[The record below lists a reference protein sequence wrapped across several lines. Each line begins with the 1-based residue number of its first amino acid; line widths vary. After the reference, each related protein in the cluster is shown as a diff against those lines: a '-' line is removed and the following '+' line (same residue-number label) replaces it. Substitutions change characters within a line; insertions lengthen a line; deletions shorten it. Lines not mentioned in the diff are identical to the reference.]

1 MDMTRNKQLGEF
13 LKTRRARINPE
24 MVGLP
29 SGARRRTAGLRREEV
44 AQLAGISVDWYT
56 WLEQGRNIHV
66 STQVLEDIARVLQL
80 SSSEKRHM
88 FLLAEQAIPLENI
101 ENKYQIS
108 PSLQYFLD
116 YQNPSPAY
124 VTNSRWDFVA
134 WNEAACKVFGDY
146 NKMSELERNS
156 VWRIFTSSYMMKLL
170 DRWEEHAQ
178 RRLAQFRASY
188 GKYIDDPWWNEMIE
202 KLSKKS
208 EKFREWWPRYEVM
221 SAPEGKKILHHP
233 QVGELI
239 LDHISFQVSDS
250 PDLLVTV
257 HLAKTKKTFE
267 KLQNLLD

>member
-1 MDMTRNKQLGEF
+1 MDTTRNKQLGEF

-29 SGARRRTAGLRREEV
+29 SGGRRRTAGLRREEV

-66 STQVLEDIARVLQL
+66 STQVLEDVARVLQL
-80 SSSEKRHM
+80 SASEKRHM
-88 FLLAEQAIPLENI
+88 FLLAEQAIPIESI
-101 ENKYQIS
+101 ENKFQIS
-108 PSLQYFLD
+108 SSLQYFLD

-134 WNEAACKVFGDY
+134 WNQAACKVFGDY

-156 VWRIFTSSYMMKLL
+156 VWRIFTSSYMMNLL
-170 DRWEEHAQ
+170 DQWEEHAQ
-178 RRLAQFRASY
+178 RRLAQFRDSH
-188 GKYIDDPWWNEMIE
+188 GKYTNDPWWNEMID
-202 KLSKKS
+202 KLSKES
-208 EKFREWWPRYEVM
+208 EKFRELWPQYEIM
-221 SAPEGKKILHHP
+221 GAPEGNKVLHHP

-239 LDHISFQVSDS
+239 LDHISFQVSES

-257 HLAKTKKTFE
+257 HLAKTKETFE
-267 KLQNLLD
+267 KLQKLLN